1 MTEYGRGQGSEPW
14 HPEDPLYGDQGWH
27 GQAQWDGRTTPY
39 DAAQQQY
46 PGGQQPAPHGYPQ
59 EGYGQQDY
67 ARQSY
72 EQQDYGRQDY
82 GQPGYDQRGHG
93 QQGFDQQGYDQQGH
107 GQQGYDQQ
115 DYGRQDYGQ
124 PGYDQRGHGQQGFD
138 QQGYDQQ
145 GHGQQGYDQQAYGRQ
160 GYEQQGYD
168 QQGYGW
174 DPAPTGR
181 PMAYGGPEE
190 PYPYGQQPQPH
201 DPYGGRRPDPYG
213 TPDAYP
219 PPQPP
224 GNRNHPHP
232 QQQTAQP
239 YGDQLQ
245 YTEPPRRGQ
254 PEPDETAEWQAV
266 PERDEHPFFAGDH
279 GHDDDR
285 DEKPRGSG
293 GGRRGDR
300 ERDRDRD
307 RGPKRR
313 SGMAL
318 LLSGAVLIGAVGGVG
333 YLAYDFWQDHFG
345 PPPDYSGSGSG
356 NVQVEIPDG
365 ATGNQM
371 GNILKSAG
379 VVKSVDAFVE
389 AQQDNPKGDA
399 IQPGVYVLR
408 KSMSA
413 NSAVEMMTDPANLNA
428 LIIAEGLR
436 AGSVYRA
443 IDKKLNLPDGTTKSV
458 AKKKADSLGL
468 PSWADNPK
476 AKDPLEGFLYPSR
489 YSAAKGTKPEDIL
502 RQMVDR
508 AKGVY
513 KKLDVEGE
521 AKKLGLDSP
530 RDIVT
535 VASLVQAEGK
545 THDDF
550 RKMADVVY
558 NRLKPGNQE
567 TNGKIEFDSTY
578 NYLKNQ
584 SNIDIPI
591 NEIRNHDDPYNTYFY
606 RGLPPGPI
614 GNPGDEALRAALD
627 PDRGGWFYFISLDN
641 QKTTFTKTLAEHEK
655 LVDQFNK
662 NREKGN

>member
-14 HPEDPLYGDQGWH
+14 HPEDPLYGDQGWY
-27 GQAQWDGRTTPY
+27 GEPQWDGRTTPY

-46 PGGQQPAPHGYPQ
+46 PGRQQPAPQGYAHQ
-59 EGYGQQDY
+59 EYGQEDY
-67 ARQSY
+67 ARQSH
-72 EQQDYGRQDY
+72 Q
-82 GQPGYDQRGHG
+82 
-93 QQGFDQQGYDQQGH
+93 QQGYGH
-107 GQQGYDQQ
+107 
-115 DYGRQDYGQ
+115 
-124 PGYDQRGHGQQGFD
+124 
-138 QQGYDQQ
+138 
-145 GHGQQGYDQQAYGRQ
+145 
-160 GYEQQGYD
+160 QGYD
-168 QQGYGW
+168 QQGYGRQGYGEPGYDQYGDARQGYGW
-174 DPAPTGR
+174 DPAPADR
-181 PMAYGGPEE
+181 PMAYGTPED
-190 PYPYGQQPQPH
+190 PYGQQPQHH

-224 GNRNHPHP
+224 GSRNQPHHHPSHH
-232 QQQTAQP
+232 QQAAQP

-245 YTEPPRRGQ
+245 YTEPPRRDR
-254 PEPDETAEWQAV
+254 PAPDETAEWQAV

-279 GHDDDR
+279 GLEDDD
-285 DEKPRGSG
+285 EPGGSG
-293 GGRRGDR
+293 SGRRGDR
-300 ERDRDRD
+300 DRERGRD

-318 LLSGAVLIGAVGGVG
+318 LLSGAVLLGAVGGAG
-333 YLAYDFWQDHFG
+333 YLAYDFWQEHFG
-345 PPPDYSGSGSG
+345 PPPDFSGSGSG
-356 NVQVEIPDG
+356 QVQVEIPDG

-389 AQQDNPKGDA
+389 AQNDNPKGDA

-408 KSMSA
+408 KGMSA
-413 NSAVEMMTDPANLNA
+413 DSAVEMMTDPANLNA

-436 AGSVYRA
+436 ATSVYRA
-443 IDKKLNLPDGTTKSV
+443 IDKKLDLPQGTTSSV
-458 AKKKADSLGL
+458 AKKKAGSLGL
-468 PSWADNPK
+468 PPWADGP
-476 AKDPLEGFLYPSR
+476 AVKDPLEGFLYPSR
-489 YSAAKGTKPEDIL
+489 YSAAKGTKPEEIL

-508 AKGVY
+508 AKSVY

-521 AKKLGLDSP
+521 AKRLGLESP
-530 RDIVT
+530 RDVVT

-584 SNIDIPI
+584 SNVDIPI

-614 GNPGDEALRAALD
+614 GNPGDEALRAAID

-641 QKTTFTKTLAEHEK
+641 QKTTFTKTLAEHQK
-655 LVDQFNK
+655 LVAEFNK